1 MSASSPVSRRLFAQ
15 FHLWWAVSTLSA
27 AGDSMLAFA
36 LIWTATGH
44 GPVAVAIVSS
54 LAVVPRVLFTLFGG
68 ALGDRHGPRQLLLV
82 TTATQLAMLLVLA
95 GLSTATSGIAFLTV
109 AAGTTAVV
117 SAFRQPAAVVLPR
130 LLISHEDQFA
140 RALAR
145 ISGSLHAARIL
156 GVGLG
161 GFAITAFPLG
171 AILGANAAAVGLSL
185 VVLCTLRLRVEPS
198 RSGAAASGPSIWSAL
213 AGSIRAV
220 HELRVWSFLVAVAL
234 VCAAVLPTIAV
245 VMPSMARSNGWT
257 SSQAGLL
264 EAGWAA
270 GTLAVTLL
278 VSWTGT
284 IPTQG
289 LPLIGGP
296 ALVCAALVALT
307 LPVSATTAIALSA
320 VVGIGTAAFTTH
332 IAPTLLR
339 MAPPDQLTRFQ
350 ALMAIVQLAP
360 PALLNTLFAALAGRE
375 LAASAL
381 LLAACMAGAAA
392 LAAARGLRRMTL
404 PLSQSVPAADGAAA
418 DRS

>member
-1 MSASSPVSRRLFAQ
+1 MSAPPPASRRLPAQ

-27 AGDSMLAFA
+27 AGDSVLAFA

-44 GPVAVAIVSS
+44 GPAAVAIVSS

-68 ALGDRHGPRQLLLV
+68 ALGDRHGPRRLLLV
-82 TTATQLAMLLVLA
+82 TTAAQLAVLLVLA
-95 GLSTATSGIAFLTV
+95 GLSTATSGIAFLTL

-161 GFAITAFPLG
+161 GFAITSFPLG
-171 AILGANAAAVGLSL
+171 AILGADAAAVGLSL
-185 VVLCTLRLRVEPS
+185 VVLSALRPRVEPR
-198 RSGAAASGPSIWSAL
+198 RSAAAASGTSIWSAL
-213 AGSIRAV
+213 TGSLRAV
-220 HELRVWSFLVAVAL
+220 HELHIWPFLVAVAL

-278 VSWTGT
+278 ISCTGT

-289 LPLIGGP
+289 IPLIGGP
-296 ALVCAALVALT
+296 ALVCAGLVALT
-307 LPVSATTAIALSA
+307 VPDSATVAIALSV
-320 VVGIGTAAFTTH
+320 VVGVGTAAFTTH
-332 IAPTLLR
+332 IAPALLR
-339 MAPPDQLTRFQ
+339 MAPPGQLTRFQ

-360 PALLNTLFAALAGRE
+360 PALLNTPFAALVGHE

-381 LLAACMAGAAA
+381 LLAACMAAAAA
-392 LAAARGLRRMTL
+392 LAAARGLRRMT
-404 PLSQSVPAADGAAA
+404 PTLSPAAPASDGSGA